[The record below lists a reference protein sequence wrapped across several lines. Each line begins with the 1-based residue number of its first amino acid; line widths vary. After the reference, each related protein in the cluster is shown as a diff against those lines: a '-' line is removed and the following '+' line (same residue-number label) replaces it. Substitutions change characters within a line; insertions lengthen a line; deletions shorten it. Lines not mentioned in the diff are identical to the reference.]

1 MPISGWVSRCFP
13 TAGALLL
20 LLIIFLTGLRP
31 IHANPSGQL
40 LVSEQTMRPGGA
52 AIVRVSLTSIDTDL
66 SGVQFEVDFDSTAI
80 DVRPQASPEL
90 STASKSLFS
99 VNRGPSSRRV
109 LIVGSNQFRI
119 PDGPIAEL
127 IVSARDGLSDST
139 HPLRLRNA
147 IGTDSTG
154 NEVPITTRDGS
165 ITISSSTPVI
175 EGVRNAASFSAGP
188 VAPGVLVSIFGAGFT
203 EQMQVSVNGTPAPVL
218 GIFPTQINA
227 VIPYS
232 VEAGNL
238 AKVVILGSTGT
249 ASFDVPV
256 AGTAPAIF
264 TANSSGSGQGSILN
278 ADMAAN
284 SAENPAGTGS
294 VIAVYATGFGQTD
307 PPASDGSINESN
319 ARPLLPVSAEIGGRE
334 ATVLYA
340 GPAPGLISGVFQV
353 NVQVPEGLTSGAT
366 SISLSVG
373 GTKTQEGVTVYVR

>member
-1 MPISGWVSRCFP
+1 
-13 TAGALLL
+13 
-20 LLIIFLTGLRP
+20 
-31 IHANPSGQL
+31 
-40 LVSEQTMRPGGA
+40 MRPGGA
-52 AIVRVSLTSIDTDL
+52 AIVRVSLTSIDAAL
-66 SGVQFEVDFDSTAI
+66 SGVQFEVDFDSAAI

-90 STASKSLFS
+90 ATASKSLFS
-99 VNRGPSSRRV
+99 VDRGPSSRRV
-109 LIVGSNQFRI
+109 LIVGPNQSRI

-127 IVSARDGLSDST
+127 IVRARDGVSDST

-147 IGTDSTG
+147 IGTDATG
-154 NEVPITTRDGS
+154 TEVPITTRDGS
-165 ITISSSTPVI
+165 ITISSSTLVI

-188 VAPGVLVSIFGAGFT
+188 VSPGLLVSIFGARFT

-218 GIFPTQINA
+218 NIFPTQINA

-232 VEAGNL
+232 VEVANS
-238 AKVVILGSTGT
+238 AQVVIFGSTGT

-256 AGTAPAIF
+256 TGTAPAIF

-278 ADMAAN
+278 ADMTAN

-319 ARPLLPVSAEIGGRE
+319 ARPLLPVSAEIGGTQ

-373 GTKTQEGVTVYVR
+373 GTKTQAGVTVYVR